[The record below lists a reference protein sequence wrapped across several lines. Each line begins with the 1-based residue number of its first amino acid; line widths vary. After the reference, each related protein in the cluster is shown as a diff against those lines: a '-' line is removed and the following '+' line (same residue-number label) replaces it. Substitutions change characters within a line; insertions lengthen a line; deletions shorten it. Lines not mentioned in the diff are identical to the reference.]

1 MLNKKHTLQSVNG
14 FASFGMTRKMT
25 PQMIVLCVLF
35 TMGIR
40 VAQADPVT
48 PAMAVPSVGA
58 STILTFKEWKM
69 EKVQASLQR
78 MNSLRAQIQV
88 LKMES
93 GNKDI
98 LPLERSLAQE
108 SWNLEVIK
116 DLGVSDY
123 FILYVKPMKNSNKY
137 RQLATKMSPD
147 ELTEVLETFSK
158 NLSSNDERP
167 DSSTKEAPAL
177 PAVTPSLA
185 SPTPTHTTLINPSR
199 LSIENTKSKF

>member
-1 MLNKKHTLQSVNG
+1 MLIKRLSFKSVLNLG
-14 FASFGMTRKMT
+14 MIILIVCSFLILDEK
-25 PQMIVLCVLF
+25 
-35 TMGIR
+35 
-40 VAQADPVT
+40 AKADPLGGLVIT
-48 PAMAVPSVGA
+48 QPTAPNIGA

-78 MNSLRAQIQV
+78 MSNLRAQIQV

-116 DLGVSDY
+116 DLGISDY
-123 FILYVKPMKNSNKY
+123 FILYVRPMKSPNKY
-137 RQLATKMSPD
+137 KQLAAKMSPD

-158 NLSSNDERP
+158 NLSSNEERP
-167 DSSTKEAPAL
+167 ESSTKEAPAL
-177 PAVTPSLA
+177 PAAAPSLA

-199 LSIENTKSKF
+199 LSIENTKAKF

>member
-1 MLNKKHTLQSVNG
+1 
-14 FASFGMTRKMT
+14 
-25 PQMIVLCVLF
+25 
-35 TMGIR
+35 
-40 VAQADPVT
+40 
-48 PAMAVPSVGA
+48 
-58 STILTFKEWKM
+58 M

-137 RQLATKMSPD
+137 RQLVNKMSPD

-158 NLSSNDERP
+158 NLSSTEERP
-167 DSSTKEAPAL
+167 ESPTKEAPAL
-177 PAVTPSLA
+177 PASAPTLA